1 MPTSKYKGQRRA
13 QTPTNSIDVRD
24 QLFCDVHFSPL
35 VRYIRITAFGRTI
48 PSILF
53 LAKGARIKHLF
64 SILMLPLTTTYKVHS
79 TRPPGIGCRY
89 CRRIPSTPASCC
101 NATGT
106 FFFFF
111 SNLHSVW
118 QDQPRRTPKVLEG
131 RRPEASCSLGH
142 PGKSCHPIRDFDDP
156 DRHSRYS
163 STFFETSGIF
173 TRSEIH
179 HSWYAR

>member
-1 MPTSKYKGQRRA
+1 MTYIFHRLSDTSLLLLGGLYLQ
-13 QTPTNSIDVRD
+13 
-24 QLFCDVHFSPL
+24 FS
-35 VRYIRITAFGRTI
+35 
-48 PSILF
+48 F
-53 LAKGARIKHLF
+53 LTKGAYIKHLF
-64 SILMLPLTTTYKVHS
+64 SILMLLLTTTYKIHS
-79 TRPPGIGCRY
+79 TRPPGIGCR
-89 CRRIPSTPASCC
+89 CCCRIPSTPASCC
-101 NATGT
+101 SAAGAF

-131 RRPEASCSLGH
+131 RRPEASYKPGCLGH
-142 PGKSCHPIRDFDDP
+142 SGKSCHPIRNFDDP
-156 DRHSRYS
+156 DRRSRYS